1 MKKKG
6 HYIDNDNLEAIIL
19 LYQSDPKKYEEDLIS
34 IFGLLIKNIIESFKF
49 QVDPNDAKQ
58 ECFTLILK
66 TVPKFDSNKGKAFNY
81 FTTIILNHLKLMWRK
96 EKKYQ
101 EKINAYIEIKKG
113 DLE

>member
-58 ECFTLILK
+58 ECFALILK
-66 TVPKFDSNKGKAFNY
+66 TVPKFDSAKGKAFNY
-81 FTTIILNHLKLMWRK
+81 FTTIILNHLKLMFRK

-101 EKINAYIEIKKG
+101 EKISAYIEIKRG